1 MFLRKGEFGARGWMR
16 LRYHGRRSGHC
27 GATRLDTRSLG
38 SILMSML
45 FFFELFLF
53 VLVMLT
59 LALGE
64 FVSRGLALTLWLV
77 VSAFTLVGYLF
88 ARQSVKSVLA
98 GGSAI
103 PLSRPTDV
111 HPQATTEAH
120 AVGEHGNHAPAAET
134 PQLAPLTPIDEKW
147 ASTLLYNWRRTNVLL
162 VIGAVV
168 VGGWYW
174 LGLRG

>member
-1 MFLRKGEFGARGWMR
+1 MVAGAGMVAQRALRHEPR
-16 LRYHGRRSGHC
+16 
-27 GATRLDTRSLG
+27 

-77 VSAFTLVGYLF
+77 VSAFTLVGYIF
-88 ARQSVKSVLA
+88 ARQSMRSILA

-103 PLSRPTDV
+103 PLVRPEDSQPPTAE
-111 HPQATTEAH
+111 H
-120 AVGEHGNHAPAAET
+120 GEHGASG
-134 PQLAPLTPIDEKW
+134 QLAPLTPIDEKW
-147 ASTLLYNWRRTNVLL
+147 ANTLLYNWRRTNVLL
-162 VIGAVV
+162 VIGMAV

-174 LGLRG
+174 LGARG

>member
-1 MFLRKGEFGARGWMR
+1 
-16 LRYHGRRSGHC
+16 
-27 GATRLDTRSLG
+27 
-38 SILMSML
+38 ML

-77 VSAFTLVGYLF
+77 VTAFTLVGYVF
-88 ARQSVKSVLA
+88 ARQSVRALLA

-103 PLSRPTDV
+103 PLARPLEATPETADSDSRHNSDGAEQ
-111 HPQATTEAH
+111 QA
-120 AVGEHGNHAPAAET
+120 APS
-134 PQLAPLTPIDEKW
+134 PLDEKW
-147 ASTLLYNWRRTNVLL
+147 ARTLLYNWRRTNVLL
-162 VIGAVV
+162 LLGAVV

-174 LGLRG
+174 LGAQG

>member
-1 MFLRKGEFGARGWMR
+1 
-16 LRYHGRRSGHC
+16 
-27 GATRLDTRSLG
+27 
-38 SILMSML
+38 MSML

-88 ARQSVKSVLA
+88 ARQSVKSILA

-103 PLSRPTDV
+103 PLSRLTD
-111 HPQATTEAH
+111 HPLDTAKSGER
-120 AVGEHGNHAPAAET
+120 GEHVASGEAPA
-134 PQLAPLTPIDEKW
+134 LAPIDEKW
-147 ASTLLYNWRRTNVLL
+147 ANTLLYNWRRTNVLL
-162 VIGAVV
+162 IIGAAV

-174 LGLRG
+174 LGVQG

>member
-1 MFLRKGEFGARGWMR
+1 M
-16 LRYHGRRSGHC
+16 
-27 GATRLDTRSLG
+27 
-38 SILMSML
+38 MSML

-77 VSAFTLVGYLF
+77 VSAFTLVGYIF
-88 ARQSVKSVLA
+88 ARQSVKSILA

-103 PLSRPTDV
+103 PLARPSDSQSETD
-111 HPQATTEAH
+111 EY
-120 AVGEHGNHAPAAET
+120 GEQGASG
-134 PQLAPLTPIDEKW
+134 QLAPLTPIDEKW
-147 ASTLLYNWRRTNVLL
+147 ANTLLYNWRRTNVLL

-168 VGGWYW
+168 VSGWYW
-174 LGLRG
+174 IGLHG

>member
-1 MFLRKGEFGARGWMR
+1 MVVQRALKLEPR
-16 LRYHGRRSGHC
+16 
-27 GATRLDTRSLG
+27 

-77 VSAFTLVGYLF
+77 VSAFTLVGYIF
-88 ARQSVKSVLA
+88 ARQSVRSVLA

-103 PLSRPTDV
+103 PLVRPEDSRTETD
-111 HPQATTEAH
+111 AH
-120 AVGEHGNHAPAAET
+120 GEPSSTGQVP
-134 PQLAPLTPIDEKW
+134 PLTPIDEKW
-147 ASTLLYNWRRTNVLL
+147 ANTLLYNWRRTNVLL
-162 VIGAVV
+162 VIGMVV

>member
-1 MFLRKGEFGARGWMR
+1 MCLAH
-16 LRYHGRRSGHC
+16 L
-27 GATRLDTRSLG
+27 L
-38 SILMSML
+38 SML

-88 ARQSVKSVLA
+88 ARRSVASILA

-103 PLSRPTDV
+103 PLSRPAPPPTDSSD
-111 HPQATTEAH
+111 
-120 AVGEHGNHAPAAET
+120 ET
-134 PQLAPLTPIDEKW
+134 PARPGESHGQVPDVTPVDEKW
-147 ASTLLYNWRRTNVLL
+147 ARTLLYNWRRTNVLL
-162 VIGAVV
+162 IIGAVV

-174 LGLRG
+174 LGHR

>member
-1 MFLRKGEFGARGWMR
+1 
-16 LRYHGRRSGHC
+16 
-27 GATRLDTRSLG
+27 
-38 SILMSML
+38 ML

-77 VSAFTLVGYLF
+77 VSVFTFVGYLF
-88 ARQSVKSVLA
+88 ARQSVKSIQA

-103 PLSRPTDV
+103 PLSRPADTLPSTADV
-111 HPQATTEAH
+111 PEAGDH
-120 AVGEHGNHAPAAET
+120 VPAAAS
-134 PQLAPLTPIDEKW
+134 PQMAPLAPLDEKW
-147 ASTLLYNWRRTNVLL
+147 ANTLLYNWRRTNVLL
-162 VIGAVV
+162 LIGAVV

>member
-1 MFLRKGEFGARGWMR
+1 
-16 LRYHGRRSGHC
+16 
-27 GATRLDTRSLG
+27 
-38 SILMSML
+38 MSML

-88 ARQSVKSVLA
+88 ARQSVRSVLA

-103 PLSRPTDV
+103 PLARPLETAPESADSERDG
-111 HPQATTEAH
+111 Q
-120 AVGEHGNHAPAAET
+120 APAA
-134 PQLAPLTPIDEKW
+134 APSPLDEKW
-147 ASTLLYNWRRTNVLL
+147 ARTLLYNWRRTNILL
-162 VIGAVV
+162 IIGAAV

-174 LGLRG
+174 LGTRS

>member
-1 MFLRKGEFGARGWMR
+1 
-16 LRYHGRRSGHC
+16 
-27 GATRLDTRSLG
+27 
-38 SILMSML
+38 ML

-64 FVSRGLALTLWLV
+64 FASRGLALTLWSV
-77 VSAFTLVGYLF
+77 VTAFTLVGYVL
-88 ARQSVKSVLA
+88 ARYSLRSVLA
-98 GGSAI
+98 GESVITLPKPPEPASGPDDVSE
-103 PLSRPTDV
+103 STD
-111 HPQATTEAH
+111 
-120 AVGEHGNHAPAAET
+120 GNEPAAQAPPFEPT
-134 PQLAPLTPIDEKW
+134 PLDEKW
-147 ASTLLYNWRRTNVLL
+147 AKTLLYNWRRSNVLL